1 MLRCCLLGLSVSE
14 IAVKF
19 SRSIKTIS
27 NQKQSA
33 LKKLGLRSDNELFLQ
48 QQRLEG

>member
-1 MLRCCLLGLSVSE
+1 MTVSD

-33 LKKLGLRSDNELFLQ
+33 LKSWACAATTSCSLQ
-48 QQRLEG
+48 SRLVNP